1 MICTMTAR
9 RLNAGAYDEFRD
21 AWDAT
26 YRTQDEIRRWSHIYH
41 ARDLSDPDI
50 IVSFGLFDGTANELR
65 AIQARNS
72 SDNADLLAPHVA
84 ANLLDGSYQV
94 LAELTPSSDAL

>member
-1 MICTMTAR
+1 MIGTMTAR
-9 RLNAGAYDEFRD
+9 RRNAGASDEFRD

-65 AIQARNS
+65 AIQARHS
-72 SDNADLLAPHVA
+72 SDNADARATRRRQPPRRFI
-84 ANLLDGSYQV
+84 
-94 LAELTPSSDAL
+94 PSPRRAHAKQ